1 MRTGLIAGVS
11 AAAVQQRTVLMIDAH
26 EADRRLMNN
35 AFDDAGRGWHFVGV
49 GSTAEALRYLN
60 RELIP
65 DLILLTLDSDMAGLE
80 FVRTLKGE
88 PDWRRI
94 PIVVFS
100 GGAGPHEAVAVQAS
114 GVSNYRTKPLDFDGH
129 VEVALELRASAER

>member
-1 MRTGLIAGVS
+1 
-11 AAAVQQRTVLMIDAH
+11 MIDIR

-35 AFDDAGRGWHFVGV
+35 AFDDAGQGWRFVGV
-49 GSTAEALRYLN
+49 GNTGEGLRYLN

-80 FVRTLKGE
+80 FVRMLKGE

-94 PIVVFS
+94 PVVVFS
-100 GGAGPHEAVAVQAS
+100 GGSGAHEAAAVQAS
-114 GVSNYRTKPLDFDGH
+114 GVSNYRTKPLDFHGH
-129 VEVALELRASAER
+129 IEVASQLPALAER